1 MGELLPLNTSDIH
14 DDSLIIK
21 VTIDNHIVVDSKCCY
36 NSYKDLKTML
46 KNKSP
51 AEFIRCCT
59 NMNGAFSRGNSI
71 SASMALENAYGII
84 PSINESIFRDII
96 QGLEF
101 LQHHIKHFYMLTVP
115 FFVKLENSQ
124 KTFSTYSSDFRL
136 SDCLSK
142 NINRH
147 YLDSMKCIR
156 ITNQAL
162 SIFKEC
168 FSNMHYIVKLKSLIS
183 YINNFIESYML
194 EDLNIISTNYE
205 DYFHKGASSG
215 NFISFGAF
223 HNQLY
228 DNSIYVNPGVIVNNK
243 LDNLNAEYISED
255 TYKSWYGENLKL
267 SFPNNNF
274 ININLNKPGAYTFIK
289 APRYNGFV
297 MEAGALARMIISG
310 NYKLCNSSMDRISAI
325 VLEARLIADKI
336 NHLCDLSNWK
346 KSDSRSYVEN
356 ENCCGIS
363 YLDTCIGAISHYI
376 NIKSSKIAHC
386 EILFPYFWNLSP
398 NDMNNLPGTL
408 ETALLGTYINK
419 VNNPIE
425 LIRIVNSFGHFIPY
439 KIYIINNNKLSHII
453 EIK

>member
-1 MGELLPLNTSDIH
+1 MGELLLSNTSDIP

-51 AEFIRCCT
+51 AQFIHCCE
-59 NMNGAFSRGNSI
+59 NINSSFSRCNSI

-115 FFVKLENSQ
+115 FFVKLVNSQ
-124 KTFSTYSSDFRL
+124 EIFSPYSSDFRL
-136 SDCLSK
+136 SDYLSK
-142 NINRH
+142 DINRH
-147 YLDSMKCIR
+147 FLDSMKCIR
-156 ITNQAL
+156 IVNQAL
-162 SIFKEC
+162 SVFKEC
-168 FSNMHYIVKLKSLIS
+168 FPNMHNIVKLKSLIS
-183 YINNFIESYML
+183 YINNFIEAYML
-194 EDLNIISTNYE
+194 KDLNIISANYE

-255 TYKSWYGENLKL
+255 TYKSWYGKNLKL
-267 SFPNNNF
+267 PFPNNNF

-289 APRYNGFV
+289 APRYNGYV

-310 NYKLCNSSMDRISAI
+310 NYKLSNSCMDRISAI
-325 VLEARLIADKI
+325 VLETRLIADLI
-336 NHLCDLSNWK
+336 NRLCDLPNWK
-346 KSDSRSYVEN
+346 KVNFKSCVER
-356 ENCCGIS
+356 ENCSGIS
-363 YLDTCIGAISHYI
+363 YLDTCTGAISQYI
-376 NIKSSKIAHC
+376 NIKNSRIDHC

-408 ETALLGTYINK
+408 ETALLGTYIDEVNK
-419 VNNPIE
+419 PIE